1 VPTASEQRSEFVG
14 LLERS
19 VAYALGSV
27 HAVSPAMMS
36 RATPCRSWDLRTL
49 LAHTNDSLAVLC
61 EGADGA
67 IGRPRTDR
75 STDPLATFRT
85 RATWALGAWSAGPA
99 GPVRI
104 GGATLPSVAVAGAGA
119 IEIAVHGW
127 DIAMATG
134 RYRAIPSSLAEALLS
149 LCPLL
154 VAETG
159 RHPMFG
165 PPVSVHALATPGDR
179 LVALLGRAPV

>member
-1 VPTASEQRSEFVG
+1 VLTTSGQRAEIVG

-27 HAVSPAMMS
+27 HAVSPAMLS
-36 RATPCRSWDLRTL
+36 RSTPCHSWDLRTL
-49 LAHTNDSLAVLC
+49 LAHTNDSLSVLC

-67 IGRPRTDR
+67 IARPRPDR
-75 STDPLATFRT
+75 PAELTSTFRA
-85 RATWALGAWSAGPA
+85 RATWALGAWSAGAA
-99 GPVRI
+99 GRVTI
-104 GGATLPSVAVAGAGA
+104 GDASLPSAVVAGAGA

-127 DIAMATG
+127 DIAMACG